1 MAKIK
6 LICDSTSDLSEEMYE
21 ELGADVLRLKVN
33 FGQDSFVDGKTID
46 IDRLYNLVEERK
58 ILPKTSA
65 CSIAEFQDVFAK
77 YFSEGYQIIFVSISS
92 EFSSNFNNALV
103 AASTFEGHENDFR
116 GLDSRSLS
124 SGIGLQLFK
133 IKEDIDQGFS
143 LEEVYSRALDRVD
156 RVNAEFVVDTMDY
169 LYKGGRCSSLSYY
182 VGNILSLHPIIRVEK
197 GKMVVHKL
205 SRGKLFKGMDFQ
217 IQELRAQVEN
227 DNVELDRVFVTH
239 SKNEEGA
246 KYIKE
251 KLSSFIDSSK
261 IVITEAGCIVSSH
274 CGKGTIGILY
284 ITKNIVIGA

>member
-33 FGQDSFVDGKTID
+33 FGQDSYVDGKTID

-133 IKEDIDQGFS
+133 IKDDIDQGFS

-251 KLSSFIDSSK
+251 KLSSFID
-261 IVITEAGCIVSSH
+261 T
-274 CGKGTIGILY
+274 
-284 ITKNIVIGA
+284 